1 MLIDIIKISL
11 RVTTNKY
18 DDEISMLID
27 SALQDLGLAGIL
39 SAHLDSAAS
48 LDPLVIQAVSLYTK
62 ANFNRTIPEE
72 HDKLMASYTAIKSR
86 LRIADGFTD
95 WSE

>member
-39 SAHLDSAAS
+39 SAHLDSAS
-48 LDPLVIQAVSLYTK
+48 LDPLVIQAVSLYTN